1 MERRIVAQML
11 TCMDDLSAEPS
22 ATKPP
27 IKSLIDAD
35 ASEDAQAATE
45 GTPSTQKKNH
55 VIVLG
60 ATNRPDVLDPALR
73 RAGRFD
79 REISLGI
86 PTETSRIKILH
97 VMCAKMKLEGDF
109 DFALVARK
117 TPGFVGA
124 DLEAL
129 TREAAAVAVT
139 RIFSELQRQP
149 QAPMASSNTTEAVMR
164 LGAGPLTNNE
174 LAMLSITMQDFI
186 DALAK
191 VQPSLGREGFTT
203 KPDITWEDIG
213 SLNAIREELSFS
225 ICQPILH
232 PEKFERMGLSL
243 ASGVLLF
250 GPPGCGKTL
259 VAKAVANE
267 AGTNFISIKGPELL
281 NKYVGESERAV
292 RQLFNRARAA
302 KPCVLFF
309 DEMDALAPKR
319 GMENNQVAER

>member
-1 MERRIVAQML
+1 ML
-11 TCMDDLSAEPS
+11 TCMDDLSAESS
-22 ATKPP
+22 ATPP
-27 IKSLIDAD
+27 VMSATDAD
-35 ASEDAQAATE
+35 ASGDAQTVTE
-45 GTPSTQKKNH
+45 GTPPTQRKNH

-86 PTETSRIKILH
+86 PTETSRIKILQ

-139 RIFSELQRQP
+139 RIFSELQRKP
-149 QAPMASSNTTEAVMR
+149 QTPVASSNATETAVIR
-164 LGAGPLTNNE
+164 LDAGPLTVKE
-174 LAMLSITMQDFI
+174 LAMLSITMQDFL

-203 KPDITWEDIG
+203 KPDITWDDIG

-292 RQLFNRARAA
+292 RQLFHRARAA

-319 GMENNQVAER
+319 GMENNQVAERYDSIFS